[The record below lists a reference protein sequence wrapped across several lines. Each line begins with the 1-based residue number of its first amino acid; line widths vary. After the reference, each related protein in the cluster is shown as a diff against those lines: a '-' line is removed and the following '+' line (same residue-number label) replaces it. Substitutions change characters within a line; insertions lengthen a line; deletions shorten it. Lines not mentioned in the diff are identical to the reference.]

1 LSRDHWLGLNEEI
14 KEIEACRSPPV
25 WKKERKKNVVPTFYS
40 FFSLKNNIS
49 FQNYYYKLTRVEVI
63 NQAIMIPLDMDE

>member
-1 LSRDHWLGLNEEI
+1 MEKRKEEKRGSHFLLI
-14 KEIEACRSPPV
+14 
-25 WKKERKKNVVPTFYS
+25 
-40 FFSLKNNIS
+40 FSLNNNIS

>member
-14 KEIEACRSPPV
+14 KEIEACRSPTV
-25 WKKERKKNVVPTFYS
+25 WKKRKEEKRGSHFLLN
-40 FFSLKNNIS
+40 FFLG

-63 NQAIMIPLDMDE
+63 SQAIMIPLDMDE